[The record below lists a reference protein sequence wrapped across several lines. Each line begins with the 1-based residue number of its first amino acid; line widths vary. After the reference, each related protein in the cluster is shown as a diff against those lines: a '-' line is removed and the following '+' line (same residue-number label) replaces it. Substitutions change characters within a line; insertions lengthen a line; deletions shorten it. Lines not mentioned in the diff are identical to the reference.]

1 MKRKI
6 NTIKGKRLVM
16 GGGTNNLTKDEIL
29 VTETP
34 NGIGL
39 KERSSDGSIKELSG
53 SSGSSSSN
61 SNGLYCYKRILKRQ
75 HTDITDI
82 FYSVMRGLSTF
93 SFIPTS
99 FIPYITLDPNEL
111 DISPALFPIS
121 KFPDDDRY
129 IAYIIFDTSLA
140 NNCCF
145 NLLGDSYPGDE
156 FIDQLFN
163 RTVNKSVEEIL
174 DYIAELGEPKALL
187 LKEEFLKEYIPI
199 DNLDEEYKEI
209 VKNYFKN
216 NIG

>member
-1 MKRKI
+1 MKKKI
-6 NTIKGKRLVM
+6 TTIKNKRLVE
-16 GGGTNNLTKDEIL
+16 GEENLLTKNEIL
-29 VTETP
+29 VETK
-34 NGIGL
+34 GDTITL
-39 KERSSDGSIKELSG
+39 KERDDSGKIKQLSG

-61 SNGLYCYKRILKRQ
+61 SKGLYCYKRILRRQ

-82 FYSVMRGLSTF
+82 FYSVTRGLSTF
-93 SFIPTS
+93 SFITTS
-99 FIPYITLDPNEL
+99 FIPYVTADPNEL
-111 DISPALFPIS
+111 DISPALLPIS
-121 KFPDDDRY
+121 QFRDDDRY
-129 IAYIIFDTSLA
+129 IAYIIFDTSLV
-140 NNCCF
+140 NNVCF
-145 NLLGDSYPGDE
+145 RLLGDSYPGDE

-187 LKEEFLKEYIPI
+187 LKEEFLKEYTQI

>member
-1 MKRKI
+1 MKRQLERL
-6 NTIKGKRLVM
+6 KGKRLVT
-16 GGGTNNLTKDEIL
+16 GDPNLMTKNEICIN
-29 VTETP
+29 ETH
-34 NGIGL
+34 NGVEV
-39 KERSSDGSIKELSG
+39 KERSSDGSIKELAG

-61 SNGLYCYKRILKRQ
+61 SNGLYCYKRVLKRQ
-75 HTDITDI
+75 STDITDI
-82 FYSVMRGLSTF
+82 FNSVMGGLSTF
-93 SFIPTS
+93 LFIPTS
-99 FIPYITLDPNEL
+99 FIPYIAADPNEL
-111 DISPALFPIS
+111 DIAPTLLPIS
-121 KFPDDDRY
+121 QFSGDDRF

-140 NNCCF
+140 NKSCF

>member
-1 MKRKI
+1 MKRQLKRL
-6 NTIKGKRLVM
+6 KGKRLVT
-16 GGGTNNLTKDEIL
+16 GDANLMTKNEICIN
-29 VTETP
+29 TT
-34 NGIGL
+34 
-39 KERSSDGSIKELSG
+39 SDGGVEVKEISIDGKIKDLAG

-82 FYSVMRGLSTF
+82 FYSVTRGLSTF
-93 SFIPTS
+93 SFITTS
-99 FIPYITLDPNEL
+99 FIPYGALDSNEL
-111 DISPALFPIS
+111 DIMPALFPIS
-121 KFPDDDRY
+121 QLPDDDRY

-140 NNCCF
+140 NNSCF
-145 NLLGDSYPGDE
+145 KSLGESYPGDE
-156 FIDQLFN
+156 VIDQIFN

-187 LKEEFLKEYIPI
+187 LKEEFLKEYTQI

-209 VKNYFKN
+209 VKNCFKN

>member
-6 NTIKGKRLVM
+6 DTIKGKRLVM
-16 GGGTNNLTKDEIL
+16 GGTNTLTKNEIL
-29 VTETP
+29 VIETP
-34 NGIGL
+34 DGIEL
-39 KERSSDGSIKELSG
+39 KERDSDGKVKQLSG
-53 SSGSSSSN
+53 SSGSYSSN

-75 HTDITDI
+75 FTDITDI

-99 FIPYITLDPNEL
+99 FIPYRAVDPNEL
-111 DISPALFPIS
+111 DIAPALFPIS
-121 KFPDDDRY
+121 QFSDDDRF

-140 NNCCF
+140 NNSCF
-145 NLLGDSYPGDE
+145 NLLGDSYPEDE
-156 FIDQLFN
+156 VIDQLFN

-209 VKNYFKN
+209 IKNYFKN